1 MRGERSILS
10 HALAR
15 RQGTLGGI
23 WLVRIRNAGL
33 LLLLAT
39 VLVLAQAKPASAMP
53 PAGTAISN
61 IASAD
66 YGSVP
71 VYSNEV
77 MFTVLQVAA
86 LDVTPE
92 TASATG
98 SVGQTVYF
106 PALITNSGNGADSM
120 QLSVVS
126 AHGWLCQV
134 YRDDNADGFHQE
146 SESTAVANTGSLA
159 AGSAFHCFAAV
170 SIPGGAVG
178 DDALTFT
185 ASSTFDPARSVS
197 ATYTVSVLARPLA
210 ADLSAN
216 PTAGTAPLS
225 VSFSD
230 LSTGAPSS
238 WLWEF
243 GDGGTSASQNPTHE
257 YADAAAYTVSLTV
270 GNAGGQDTI
279 TKTSYITVSPSALP
293 VADFTGAPTNGTG
306 PLSVAFQD
314 RSSGNPNSWQWNFGD
329 TASSTERNPI
339 HTYNTAGKYSVSL
352 TVSSPAGQN
361 TVTKTDFVTVIEP
374 PPVADFVAAPTS
386 GEEPLTVAFSD
397 LSTGEPTSWAWSFG
411 DGATS
416 TSRNP
421 THEYRDAGSYTV
433 SLTARNAGG
442 VDTETKIGYIVVS
455 GPAPPPPVADFS
467 ASPVSGEAP
476 LSVAFIDASTGQPT
490 SWSWDFGDGATSL
503 MQNPTHQYAAP
514 GAYTVSLTV
523 VNAGGQDTQTKADYI
538 TVSDV
543 PPAADFTASA
553 TTGTPPLAVSFTC
566 PSAGN
571 STSWHWE
578 FGDGATSDVQN
589 PVHSY
594 QSVGTHTVSLTVT
607 SPLGT
612 STVIK
617 PNYISVSFSDVSTS
631 YWAYREIVACV
642 QAGIVSGYPDGK
654 FHPNWAVSRDQMVTF
669 LARAVAGG
677 ESLVP
682 EGPATASFSDV
693 PPDYWAYDYIEYA
706 KSLNIIEGYS
716 GDKFAPAKLMDRGHM
731 AVFLARSIV
740 DPTGEE
746 GLASYVP
753 PSRPTFRDVT
763 PDRKNGW
770 CYKHVEY
777 LVSQGVT
784 SGYEDSRYRPTV
796 TLSRNETAV
805 FLARAFELPM

>member
-1 MRGERSILS
+1 MRGESAILS

-39 VLVLAQAKPASAMP
+39 AFVLAQAKPASAMP

-66 YGSVP
+66 YGSGP

-92 TASATG
+92 TASAIG

-146 SESTAVANTGSLA
+146 SESTAIANTGSLA

-170 SIPGGAVG
+170 SIPGRAVG
-178 DDALTFT
+178 NDALTF
-185 ASSTFDPARSVS
+185 AAASTFDPARAVS
-197 ATYTVSVLARPLA
+197 ATYTVSVLALPLV
-210 ADLSAN
+210 ADFSAN

-225 VSFSD
+225 ASFSD

-257 YADAAAYTVSLTV
+257 YAYAGAYT
-270 GNAGGQDTI
+270 
-279 TKTSYITVSPSALP
+279 
-293 VADFTGAPTNGTG
+293 
-306 PLSVAFQD
+306 
-314 RSSGNPNSWQWNFGD
+314 
-329 TASSTERNPI
+329 
-339 HTYNTAGKYSVSL
+339 VSL

-361 TVTKTDFVTVIEP
+361 TVTKTDFVTAIEP

-476 LSVAFIDASTGQPT
+476 LSVAFTDASTGQPT

-523 VNAGGQDTQTKADYI
+523 ANAGGQDTQTKADYI

-553 TTGTPPLAVSFTC
+553 TTGAPPLTVSFTC
-566 PSAGN
+566 LSAGN

-682 EGPATASFSDV
+682 EGPTTASFSDV